1 MISMVTVIDGK
12 GLIYGRLASVVATK
26 ILDGEEVVVLNAE
39 QIIITGERSEVF
51 SEFKHKVDVGE
62 VTKRKGPFYPRRAD
76 LLFKRCVKGMIPRYT
91 TTGREAYRMLHVF
104 VGVPKQFETCEK
116 VKIEDASRAV
126 QCKYVTLGEI
136 SGFLGSKVR

>member
-12 GLIYGRLASVVATK
+12 GLIYGRLASDVACR

-39 QIIITGERSEVF
+39 QIIVSGERSEVF
-51 SEFKHKVDVGE
+51 ADFKHKVDVGE

-91 TTGREAYRMLHVF
+91 TTGR
-104 VGVPKQFETCEK
+104 
-116 VKIEDASRAV
+116 
-126 QCKYVTLGEI
+126 
-136 SGFLGSKVR
+136 